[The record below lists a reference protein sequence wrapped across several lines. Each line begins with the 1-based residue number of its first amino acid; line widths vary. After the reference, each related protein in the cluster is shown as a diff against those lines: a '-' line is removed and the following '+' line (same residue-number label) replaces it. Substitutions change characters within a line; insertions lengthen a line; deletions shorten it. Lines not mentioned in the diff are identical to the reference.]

1 MTNSWV
7 KLFTGRK
14 EMSQESQEKIA
25 ILQVSEKM
33 SKTIFFFCP
42 PDAGRKGKCINK
54 NYKSRIPN
62 FLLSR
67 IPVLP

>member
-33 SKTIFFFCP
+33 SKTIFFFFAP
-42 PDAGRKGKCINK
+42 QMQEGRGNASTRTT
-54 NYKSRIPN
+54 NHE
-62 FLLSR
+62 FLTSF
-67 IPVLP
+67 